1 MALIAAFVSAY
12 AVSNARFA
20 PGKIPILAQ
29 AISYL
34 PGYNVRFLLV
44 IQAFSQLREVYG
56 PNAADTMMKSLAARV
71 LYAPKDFAEANEISQ
86 ELGFTTVKVKSHSKP
101 RMAAWSRK
109 TQHGNISVSE
119 QRRALLLPQEVKEL
133 GRDNELVLY
142 EGLRPILAKKNRYY
156 QDPFFKKRLFPPPPF
171 AAPRLKRAR
180 GAPVTPPP
188 PKGAASPVP
197 QFKAADSRAGAQG
210 TQEVDIEMNPPVEP
224 KKADEEPLTTEELD
238 KAVESFLL
246 AFKR

>member
-1 MALIAAFVSAY
+1 
-12 AVSNARFA
+12 
-20 PGKIPILAQ
+20 
-29 AISYL
+29 
-34 PGYNVRFLLV
+34 
-44 IQAFSQLREVYG
+44 LREVYG

-109 TQHGNISVSE
+109 SQHGNISVSE

-156 QDPFFKKRLFPPPPF
+156 QDPFFQKRLFPPPKQ
-171 AAPRLKRAR
+171 AAPGLAGTR
-180 GAPVTPPP
+180 GVP
-188 PKGAASPVP
+188 PVP
-197 QFKAADSRAGAQG
+197 PSAGPAPSAEGPRFDAPQPKTRVPTVRETERIG
-210 TQEVDIEMNPPVEP
+210 EPTTHDVDIDPDTVVLP
-224 KKADEEPLTTEELD
+224 KKAEDEPLTKEELD
-238 KAVESFLL
+238 RAVESFIS
-246 AFKR
+246 AFPQR